1 MLGLTA
7 NSNFLAYSFPT
18 LRGAWQE
25 APAPSPPPPLPSKN
39 EAGGAAD
46 GSQQVHHRSVQEAE

>member
-7 NSNFLAYSFPT
+7 NSNFLAYSLPT
-18 LRGAWQE
+18 LQGAWQE
-25 APAPSPPPPLPSKN
+25 APTSSPPPPFPSKS

-46 GSQQVHHRSVQEAE
+46 GSQQVHHRRAQETE